1 MAAHPGSVACSALTG
16 RGVPELL
23 RAIADHL
30 RVADRTVELSVP
42 VARGDV
48 VAAIHREGE
57 VVEERYEGEHVL
69 VQARLDERGARRYAE
84 FVQQ

>member
-1 MAAHPGSVACSALTG
+1 
-16 RGVPELL
+16 VPELL
-23 RAIADHL
+23 RAIAGQLRIVDH
-30 RVADRTVELSVP
+30 VVELAVP

-69 VQARLDERGARRYAE
+69 VTARLDERGARRYAE
-84 FVQQ
+84 FVQD

>member
-1 MAAHPGSVACSALTG
+1 
-16 RGVPELL
+16 
-23 RAIADHL
+23 
-30 RVADRTVELSVP
+30 

-57 VVEERYEGEHVL
+57 VLGERYEGEHVL
-69 VQARLDERGARRYAE
+69 VRARLDERGARRYAE

>member
-1 MAAHPGSVACSALTG
+1 MSTHPGSVACSALSG

-23 RAIADHL
+23 RAIADQL
-30 RVADRTVELSVP
+30 RIADHVVELAVP

-57 VVEERYEGEHVL
+57 VVGERYEGEHVI
-69 VQARLDERGARRYAE
+69 VKARLDERGARRYAE
-84 FVQQ
+84 FVQK

>member
-1 MAAHPGSVACSALTG
+1 V
-16 RGVPELL
+16 
-23 RAIADHL
+23 DH
-30 RVADRTVELSVP
+30 VVELAVP

-69 VQARLDERGARRYAE
+69 VTARLDERGARRYAE
-84 FVQQ
+84 FVQD